1 MHLARNPMEVAPHDV
16 AGIKIL
22 GVYKNGVAVIG

>member
-1 MHLARNPMEVAPHDV
+1 MEVAPHDV

-22 GVYKNGVAVIG
+22 GVYKSGVRVIG